1 MAVKKKQTKTKKT
14 VKPKNPLVDVLC
26 ILSGTTSKVKY
37 LQLAKQAGRLKF
49 DSVEEYIKYYVNK
62 ECVLLLRQGF
72 TEKQIR
78 ERYSYVNDSVV
89 IPLSV
94 IRLYVKK
101 IKNRAKVEKLEKRK
115 EVQEYIKQQEGAYIV
130 KPHIRNYIDLTNA
143 SQVAEL
149 TKSSCLRPDIYLNN
163 GKACNGCHI
172 YKLCKCSARKWNDK
186 LDEPVPVK
194 KKKK

>member
-1 MAVKKKQTKTKKT
+1 MAVKKKQNNTKKK
-14 VKPKNPLVDVLC
+14 VQPKNPLVDVTC
-26 ILSGTTSKVKY
+26 ILSGKNDKIKY
-37 LQLAKQAGRLKF
+37 LQLAKQASKLKF
-49 DSVEEYIKYYVNK
+49 DSVESYVKYYVTK
-62 ECVLLLRQGF
+62 ECVLLLRQGY

-78 ERYSYVNDSVV
+78 DKYECVDKTQ

-94 IRLYVKK
+94 LKIYVKK
-101 IKNRAKVEKLEKRK
+101 FKNRAKIEKLEKRK

-130 KPHIRNYIDLTNA
+130 KPHIRNYIDLTSP